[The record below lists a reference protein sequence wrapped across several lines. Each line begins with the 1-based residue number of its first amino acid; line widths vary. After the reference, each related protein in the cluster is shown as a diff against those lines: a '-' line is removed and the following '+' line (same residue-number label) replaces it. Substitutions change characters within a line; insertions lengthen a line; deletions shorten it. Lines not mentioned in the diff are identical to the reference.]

1 MVDPYF
7 LEHKY
12 IPEVD
17 LEVEQLLRVEVFK
30 RALKKS
36 SEAEAKEIAYYQFRE
51 IEKLNSVI
59 DEIIENIDLSDDCL
73 EP

>member
-1 MVDPYF
+1 MFDPYF

-17 LEVEQLLRVEVFK
+17 LEVEQQLKVEVFK
-30 RALKKS
+30 RALKKIG
-36 SEAEAKEIAYYQFRE
+36 EWDAKEVAYYQFVQ
-51 IEKLNSVI
+51 IEQLSSVI
-59 DEIIENIDLSDDCL
+59 DELLEHIDLDDDCL

>member
-1 MVDPYF
+1 MFDPYF

-12 IPEVD
+12 IPEVN
-17 LEVEQLLRVEVFK
+17 LEVEQQLKVEVFK
-30 RALKKS
+30 RALKKIG
-36 SEAEAKEIAYYQFRE
+36 EWDAKEVAYYQFRE

-59 DEIIENIDLSDDCL
+59 DELLEHIDLDDDCL

>member
-36 SEAEAKEIAYYQFRE
+36 SESEAKEIAYYQFRE